1 MNHNI
6 FQIDFV
12 GKGGASPKLAR
23 PDSARS
29 GANTRNHIV
38 DPTMIPGQL
47 LRNCHY
53 VIRLRYL
60 PKFS

>member
-53 VIRLRYL
+53 VT
-60 PKFS
+60 